1 MSCGSW
7 AERRRRRS
15 QDLPLTG
22 GGGGGRRANWQRLL
36 VVLGAMESL
45 CGMLL
50 LRGLGRPP
58 HRRKDQTGSLEGTS
72 PAASFPKNFGLG
84 ASRPPPAGVVV
95 LSSVGAPGGGV
106 GSTFLFGCGAFAAAA
121 RGGRLCAHAHQRLPP
136 GDEVGALAVGLA
148 AAAPLHSPARGSLLR
163 RRWNAGRL
171 GDRGRPEE
179 LDHGIRPLARQGR
192 RRALAAGALE
202 GLAGARPRP
211 RLVGA
216 VNRRAHEA
224 RPQRHARHP
233 PATFGTPTVVEI
245 EERKSQHENRCCRRS

>member
-95 LSSVGAPGGGV
+95 LPSVGAPGGGF
-106 GSTFLFGCGAFAAAA
+106 GPTFLFGCGAFAAAA

-163 RRWNAGRL
+163 RRRRRNAGRA
-171 GDRGRPEE
+171 GDRALPEVFE
-179 LDHGIRPLARQGR
+179 HGIRPLARPGR
-192 RRALAAGALE
+192 PRALAARPLE
-202 GLAGARPRP
+202 GLAGARPQIGQDVAQP
-211 RLVGA
+211 QLIA
-216 VNRRAHEA
+216 TAHSSDHEA
-224 RPQRHARHP
+224 
-233 PATFGTPTVVEI
+233 
-245 EERKSQHENRCCRRS
+245 